1 MRNRFRNM
9 VDYAKSYYFSFAER
23 PLNEI
28 DALIFSWLSY
38 LRLDKTFIRFTH
50 NQGAPLNY
58 ILDSKRINKESLKT
72 YDPEMTSKL
81 LIELG
86 KNPRFSNITISN
98 IVEKW
103 NEKDTEQFYAM
114 TINYKDLF
122 SFISYRG
129 TDATM
134 VGWKE
139 DVMMGV
145 SFPVRGQIAASSYL
159 EKYFTSFNKVIY
171 IGGHS
176 KGGNLAIYSAIT
188 AKEEIFTNIKT
199 IYSFDG
205 PGFLNAFRNSRL
217 YELRKSKIFKVSPTF
232 SFIGS
237 LLEPNIN
244 DFSIIESTGFAFWQ
258 HNPFKWYIK
267 DNQFIKIKKA
277 NSLALSISKSFDDV
291 LNECG
296 KEVAEKAIN
305 DVFNLFSSN
314 NIESSRKLG
323 KEIIPIMDS
332 IKKMDETSKELAL
345 SLIKI
350 YLKIAAKNISN
361 NVVESRST
369 RKKQKKAL
377 KYVKRGEQKNLA

>member
-103 NEKDTEQFYAM
+103 NERDTEQFYAM

-159 EKYFTSFNKVIY
+159 EKYFTSFNKV
-171 IGGHS
+171 S
-176 KGGNLAIYSAIT
+176 SLVMAT
-188 AKEEIFTNIKT
+188 
-199 IYSFDG
+199 
-205 PGFLNAFRNSRL
+205 
-217 YELRKSKIFKVSPTF
+217 
-232 SFIGS
+232 S
-237 LLEPNIN
+237 LLLLLCFGITLL
-244 DFSIIESTGFAFWQ
+244 II
-258 HNPFKWYIK
+258 
-267 DNQFIKIKKA
+267 
-277 NSLALSISKSFDDV
+277 LL
-291 LNECG
+291 
-296 KEVAEKAIN
+296 
-305 DVFNLFSSN
+305 
-314 NIESSRKLG
+314 
-323 KEIIPIMDS
+323 
-332 IKKMDETSKELAL
+332 L
-345 SLIKI
+345 SLGIRAFEELLI
-350 YLKIAAKNISN
+350 YCL
-361 NVVESRST
+361 VFV
-369 RKKQKKAL
+369 L
-377 KYVKRGEQKNLA
+377 YL